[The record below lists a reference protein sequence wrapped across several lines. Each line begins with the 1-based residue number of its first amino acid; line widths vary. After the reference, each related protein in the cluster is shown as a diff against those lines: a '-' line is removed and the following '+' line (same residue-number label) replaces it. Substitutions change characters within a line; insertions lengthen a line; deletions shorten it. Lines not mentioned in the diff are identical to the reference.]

1 MLLGKRPRPPMR
13 RTTSMR
19 ALSAEE
25 LNLEVPDA
33 GAAIA
38 MVIEQQQQQQGHQ
51 QRRASGSASGFQQPH
66 LQRPTAN
73 GGYNPSA
80 AAAASAAAGG
90 LSPRAITTK
99 GRRNSA
105 DFMEASHFLRACSLC
120 KRRIGPGRD
129 IYMYR
134 GDTAYCSLECR
145 QQQMNIDEKK
155 EKCSMTSMKKEAV
168 PAGSEPSGKGETVAA
183 A

>member
-38 MVIEQQQQQQGHQ
+38 MVIEQQQQGHQ

-66 LQRPTAN
+66 LQRPTAT
-73 GGYNPSA
+73 GGYSPSAA

-155 EKCSMTSMKKEAV
+155 EKCSMTSMKTEAA
-168 PAGSEPSGKGETVAA
+168 PAGSENSGKGETVAA

>member
-25 LNLEVPDA
+25 LNLEVPGA
-33 GAAIA
+33 GASMAMAID
-38 MVIEQQQQQQGHQ
+38 QQQQSGHH
-51 QRRASGSASGFQQPH
+51 QRRASGSAGGYQQPQ
-66 LQRPTAN
+66 LQRPTAA

-80 AAAASAAAGG
+80 AAAVAAAAGG
-90 LSPRAITTK
+90 LSPRAITAR
-99 GRRNSA
+99 GRRHSA
-105 DFMEASHFLRACSLC
+105 DLMEASHFLRACSLC

-145 QQQMNIDEKK
+145 QQQMNMDEKK
-155 EKCSMTSMKKEAV
+155 EKCSVTSMKKEAA